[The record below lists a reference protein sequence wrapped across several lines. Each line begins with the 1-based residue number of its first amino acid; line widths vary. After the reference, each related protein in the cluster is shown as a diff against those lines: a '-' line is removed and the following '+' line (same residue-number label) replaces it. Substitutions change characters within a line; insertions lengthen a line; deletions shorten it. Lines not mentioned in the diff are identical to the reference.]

1 MIDDRTEATPLDY
14 CRVTIVGNLRSDIRH
29 TRSADD
35 PQQGIGVTSVCIART
50 LLIQGSPV
58 QVTTTIPVEI
68 IGAARAARAAQCFS
82 AGSRIVIDGHLE
94 ERSHS
99 ADGIDH
105 RYEEPGTATPRTW
118 LVLVVDAIFN
128 ADLPSPARGK

>member
-1 MIDDRTEATPLDY
+1 MIEKKTEATPLDY
-14 CRVTIVGNLRSDIRH
+14 CRVTIVGNLRSDIWH
-29 TRSADD
+29 TRSTDD
-35 PQQGIGVTSVCIART
+35 PQQVIGVTSVCIART
-50 LLIQGSPV
+50 QLCQGSPV

-82 AGSRIVIDGHLE
+82 AGSRIVIDGHIE
-94 ERSHS
+94 ERSHP

-105 RYEEPGTATPRTW
+105 RREQLGTATPRTG
-118 LVLVVDAIFN
+118 LVLVIDAIFN